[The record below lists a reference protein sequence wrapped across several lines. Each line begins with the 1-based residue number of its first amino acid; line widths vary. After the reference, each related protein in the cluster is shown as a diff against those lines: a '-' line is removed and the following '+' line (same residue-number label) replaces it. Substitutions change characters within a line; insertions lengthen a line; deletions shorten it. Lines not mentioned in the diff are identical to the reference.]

1 MGFSSKR
8 DFGHLIRLDDKPNA
22 RIDGDINPVYFGQF
36 ANQIW
41 NFTIHTIQDWSEGEE
56 KLGRPVWTISVD
68 PRGIIYSLECEVIPA
83 LENLAWFAAGFEQGS
98 MRRKVTE
105 AMTVQAK
112 AWAMEDYE
120 YSMLVDEQSSEPVRV
135 KSVL

>member
-1 MGFSSKR
+1 MGYSRKK
-8 DFGHLIRLDDKPNA
+8 DFGQLIRLDNMPNA
-22 RIDGDINPVYFGQF
+22 RIDGEINPVYFGQF

-68 PRGIIYSLECEVIPA
+68 PRGIVYSLECEVIPA
-83 LENLAWFAAGFEQGS
+83 LENLEWFAGRFQQGP
-98 MRRKVTE
+98 MRNKVTE

-112 AWAMEDYE
+112 AWAVENYE
-120 YSMLVDEQSSEPVRV
+120 YSMVVDEQSSKPVRI
-135 KSVL
+135 KSIL

>member
-1 MGFSSKR
+1 MGYSRKK
-8 DFGHLIRLDDKPNA
+8 DFGQLIRLDNMPNA
-22 RIDGDINPVYFGQF
+22 RIDGEINPVYFGQF

-68 PRGIIYSLECEVIPA
+68 PRGIVYSLECEVIPA
-83 LENLAWFAAGFEQGS
+83 LEALQWFAEGFQQGP
-98 MRRKVTE
+98 MRNKVTE

-112 AWAMEDYE
+112 AWAVENYE
-120 YSMLVDEQSSEPVRV
+120 YSMVVDEQSSKPVRI
-135 KSVL
+135 KSIL